1 MPGLDVNGSRLAF
14 EALGGGSTVVAL
26 HASAS
31 TGKQWRSLAQHLERQ
46 FCIFTPDLPGYG
58 GSSAVTGNDG
68 PSVFAE
74 AETVFGLI
82 EAWQEPVHLVGHSYG
97 GAVALQVALHHPDCI
112 KSLTLIEP
120 AAFHVLHTGLGD
132 DAGLLVRIDAV
143 HAALESAIAGNRSHD
158 GMRHF
163 IDFWNGEGT
172 WARTSPAM
180 ADYLGGQA
188 AQVLR
193 NFQALEKDQPALESL
208 RTLDVPAL
216 VMMGTE
222 SPLTSLRATE
232 IVAGALGNARLQIV
246 AGGGHM
252 LPLTDPH
259 IVDPAIAAHVR
270 AVDQQGIQPA
280 RPLAA

>member
-1 MPGLDVNGSRLAF
+1 MPGIDVNGSRVAF
-14 EALGGGSTVVAL
+14 EAYGGGSTVVAL

-31 TGKQWRSLAQHLERQ
+31 TGKQWKSLAQHLEKR

-58 GSSAVTGNDG
+58 SSSAATGSDG
-68 PSVFAE
+68 PSIFAE

-97 GAVALQVALHHPDCI
+97 GAVALGIALHHPEWI

-120 AAFHVLHTGLGD
+120 LAFHVLNTGLSD
-132 DAGLLVRIDAV
+132 DAELLARINGVRDAIKS
-143 HAALESAIAGNRSHD
+143 ALARNRPQD
-158 GMRHF
+158 GMARLV
-163 IDFWNGEGT
+163 DFWNGTGA
-172 WARTSPAM
+172 WARTSPEMKDRLA
-180 ADYLGGQA
+180 GEA
-188 AQVLR
+188 AQVIK
-193 NFQALEKDQPALESL
+193 NFEAADKDPPSLADL
-208 RTLDVPAL
+208 RTLGVPAL

-222 SPLTSLRATE
+222 SPLVSLRATE
-232 IVAGALGNARLQIV
+232 IIAGALGNARLQIV

-259 IVDPAIAAHVR
+259 IVDPSIAAHVK
-270 AVDQQGIQPA
+270 AVDERKIRAA